1 MHIKGH
7 KIKKVLPGGIAEEM
21 GVEAGMSI
29 LKVNDVVPEDV
40 FDYQYLME
48 DEYVTV
54 LIREADGTETLLEIE
69 KDPDEDFGVEFESSL
84 MDDYRHCSNRCIFCF
99 IDQMPAA
106 TDAFSVSSIRC
117 RRGCG
122 IRSILK
128 MTTLVSAFFR
138 VIMSRLPT

>member
-1 MHIKGH
+1 MHSRGH
-7 KIKKVLPGGIAEEM
+7 KIKRVLPGGIAEEM

-69 KDPDEDFGVEFESSL
+69 KDPV
-84 MDDYRHCSNRCIFCF
+84 
-99 IDQMPAA
+99 
-106 TDAFSVSSIRC
+106 FSVSSIRC
-117 RRGCG
+117 RKGCG

-128 MTTLVSAFFR
+128 MMTLVSAFCR
-138 VIMSRLPT
+138 VITLR